1 VSYAKDG
8 GSWRTNGYE
17 ANVGPGDGF
26 NDFAASNRNVSAAE
40 SKKYG
45 FATVNK
51 GTLSLKAKR
60 AVDVPGVNSDGK
72 RWLGIYLVTDNNKN
86 LTWRYGYFE
95 WRMRDPVKARGMFPT
110 IFMFSNLPN
119 RHDGY
124 EGAEMDMIE
133 IFGDPRGYP
142 WAAGVHFNPS
152 KLNGKEGRNVAT
164 LDGPANETA
173 NWHRYSI
180 DWTADSIIYARDG
193 KELGRLTGPEVAW
206 YRNANMG
213 IRMNYSMDPPWMDGT
228 GNHSTDNDPAR
239 GTTLCHQFDYVRVYS
254 QKPANLPGGTDDPY

>member
-1 VSYAKDG
+1 
-8 GSWRTNGYE
+8 
-17 ANVGPGDGF
+17 
-26 NDFAASNRNVSAAE
+26 
-40 SKKYG
+40 
-45 FATVNK
+45 
-51 GTLSLKAKR
+51 
-60 AVDVPGVNSDGK
+60 
-72 RWLGIYLVTDNNKN
+72 
-86 LTWRYGYFE
+86 
-95 WRMRDPVKARGMFPT
+95 
-110 IFMFSNLPN
+110 FSNLPN

-213 IRMNYSMDPPWMDGT
+213 IRMNYSM
-228 GNHSTDNDPAR
+228 
-239 GTTLCHQFDYVRVYS
+239 
-254 QKPANLPGGTDDPY
+254 